1 VHALDRF
8 RVRFTIEGSSPTFP
22 RYLCFG
28 TAAIV
33 DSREATRHATASDPW
48 AGDYLATTPC
58 GFGAFDLADQDE
70 RRLRLVPLASFWA
83 GAPPIAAVEY
93 RAVASREEGL
103 ALFAQGE
110 ANALVG
116 LSPDEALRVAALPGV
131 QLLQTRTNHAVIEF
145 NHHRPPFAQRDV
157 REAVLRTIP
166 YQRVIEEDSLGFAR
180 RQTDL
185 YQPNTPGDLNG
196 PWPYS
201 PGLELSRALVS
212 RAGMSGSRVVPA
224 TVASPEADRIAA
236 IIREALAPLGL
247 VVAHRHVAELAPGE
261 QPDLFLRDACSHGI
275 ADRRDAAWV
284 PLSAHTYLIALR
296 EPLHPWFLSR
306 EYLPLTS
313 LHWNAARS
321 FPPPYR

>member
-1 VHALDRF
+1 
-8 RVRFTIEGSSPTFP
+8 
-22 RYLCFG
+22 
-28 TAAIV
+28 
-33 DSREATRHATASDPW
+33 
-48 AGDYLATTPC
+48 
-58 GFGAFDLADQDE
+58 
-70 RRLRLVPLASFWA
+70 
-83 GAPPIAAVEY
+83 
-93 RAVASREEGL
+93 
-103 ALFAQGE
+103 
-110 ANALVG
+110 
-116 LSPDEALRVAALPGV
+116 
-131 QLLQTRTNHAVIEF
+131 
-145 NHHRPPFAQRDV
+145 
-157 REAVLRTIP
+157 
-166 YQRVIEEDSLGFAR
+166 
-180 RQTDL
+180 
-185 YQPNTPGDLNG
+185 
-196 PWPYS
+196 
-201 PGLELSRALVS
+201 
-212 RAGMSGSRVVPA
+212 MSGSRVVPA